1 MKMIYGI
8 IGILLIG
15 GLVFYL
21 TSCNNKS
28 KATAQ
33 ENLQQ
38 VSDTS
43 KVKETTMKENPYPG
57 LRAQSFSVTPE
68 QLQLKLDD
76 TKTIVYGL
84 IMEWDITDAVI
95 SVVTFQTGDAS
106 MYIST
111 GQIFIGGAAHE
122 NIKNS
127 ALSFVNSGQEYLVFA
142 KPTVE
147 TPLPDKGCVR
157 FYFLTNKGK
166 FYIQDTVE
174 NIENNKSNLTKL
186 FELGND
192 VISEYRKTTD
202 K

>member
-8 IGILLIG
+8 IIILLIG

-28 KATAQ
+28 KDNGQ
-33 ENLQQ
+33 ENSAS
-38 VSDTS
+38 VSNTS
-43 KVKETTMKENPYPG
+43 KVKETTVKENPYPG

-68 QLQLKLDD
+68 QLQLKLND

-95 SVVTFQTGDAS
+95 SLVTFQTGDAS

-111 GQIFIGGAAHE
+111 GQIFIGGLAHE

-127 ALSFVNSGQEYLVFA
+127 ALLFVNSGQEYLEFA

-157 FYFLTNKGK
+157 FYFLTNNGK

-174 NIENNKSNLTKL
+174 NIEKNKSNLTKL
-186 FELGND
+186 FEQGND
-192 VISEYRKTTD
+192 VISEYRKTSD